1 MKFSIEKD
9 SFQKELSS
17 AIKFTSSGLSSL
29 PSLQGVYLEL
39 KDKKLIIKSTNL
51 NDFYTTQISV
61 VEEGSFETV
70 FDAKKALEFLNI
82 LPSGNLTVTLE
93 KSGLIL
99 SLGTLQGEFGI
110 FQLDDYPTFPEIKQA
125 DEIVLTDAMVKML
138 PLVLFSASKD
148 DARPVL
154 TGILIESKD
163 GVVRFVT
170 TDGFR
175 LSISSHDNSNEADWS
190 FIASSKFLQ
199 ELLSFH
205 DGKEL
210 KLSYSKNDKVFSSEF
225 SSTKLISRT
234 IEGDFP
240 PYQKVIPVKNTTS
253 LTLDTQSFSKN
264 IKAVSIFA
272 RESANIVVL
281 DIQKDSMTIKPKGQ
295 KGVNSYAVQEIT
307 KFEGVYEIHD
317 LHVWTLTS
325 NVFAMSVHVKITQ
338 ESVPQTN
345 SLLRKINEI
354 MKEKFGINHC
364 TIQIEHDMINP
375 DKK

>member
-295 KGVNSYAVQEIT
+295 KGVNSFAVQEIT
-307 KFEGVYEIHD
+307 KFEGDPLKIAFNYRFILDFLNTVSSE
-317 LHVWTLTS
+317 T
-325 NVFAMSVHVKITQ
+325 VKIELTTPV
-338 ESVPQTN
+338 SPAVFKRDTN
-345 SLLRKINEI
+345 NSYTHIIMPLRTE
-354 MKEKFGINHC
+354 EV
-364 TIQIEHDMINP
+364 EE
-375 DKK
+375 